1 MAKGALVAVA
11 SDTPELRDQLVGK
24 LGLKFPVVSDKDLTI
39 AKSYGVQQEGC
50 ECSLPALYIIDA
62 KDRIRLA
69 QIGDNIVDRATSAD
83 IARALG
89 EAAMPAAAEASP
101 AGASGGA
108 SEAATSKPTD
118 TPSAP
123 AKKKPKA
130 KKGSTP

>member
-89 EAAMPAAAEASP
+89 EAAMPATAEASP
-101 AGASGGA
+101 AGAS
-108 SEAATSKPTD
+108 ETATAKPTD